1 MPLGS
6 HVGLCCQYPPR
17 SRGTRERRRWK
28 AFIGTGAYNQDVAA
42 CFTSWLITLGDSG
55 SSGKCVP
62 NPIGSLECR
71 TYAKGESW
79 EVVSCRNEL
88 ALRQRPIGKP
98 RPQRLCFECIEDG
111 RSLAFLNAPLRTG
124 LSDRSHFQWFRLLGT
139 HFPDEPRLATP
150 GRRLHRR
157 LSVRRRDLSGLE
169 RRPDHLPVDPLA
181 YEMTME
187 AGSQP
192 CLPAPFRNL
201 SEFRLTQELP
211 FTRFWPF
218 PIQAVRKRQHFV
230 VAALGQFLQA
240 RNGMTESESQFSLTR
255 VASSQAGAP
264 RTIYLSRI

>member
-1 MPLGS
+1 M
-6 HVGLCCQYPPR
+6 V
-17 SRGTRERRRWK
+17 
-28 AFIGTGAYNQDVAA
+28 
-42 CFTSWLITLGDSG
+42 
-55 SSGKCVP
+55 
-62 NPIGSLECR
+62 
-71 TYAKGESW
+71 
-79 EVVSCRNEL
+79 CRNEL
-88 ALRQRPIGKP
+88 ALLQRPIGKP

-111 RSLAFLNAPLRTG
+111 RSLAFLDAPLRTG

-218 PIQAVRKRQHFV
+218 PIQR
-230 VAALGQFLQA
+230 
-240 RNGMTESESQFSLTR
+240 SENDNTSLLPPL
-255 VASSQAGAP
+255 ASSCKLG
-264 RTIYLSRI
+264 TE